1 MIGIPFHTAVIIL
14 ADVLGMAVSFGM
26 MFLVLW
32 QAPSH
37 RDNRLAAI
45 YMAAQAAWCFTNLL
59 VNTSGLACGYACDR
73 FAQANILT
81 MGIHCLALFTLAC
94 HTTGLWTKFAA
105 RAAVACLAG
114 YILGSLMPLLQGR
127 FLVLYPATD
136 GCMFNFELLPA
147 GWVGFG
153 ALLAFYISSCIIFL
167 RSGVHRGLKWG
178 TAITMLG
185 FTSCGLPVVRFWPV
199 DIFANSVA
207 VCFFAYA
214 IIREKLFNP
223 LEEMNRTLAATNER
237 LSRLAGDLRESEARL
252 AGLLDNIPDAVLALD
267 LDQKVILSNPAAR
280 DLIRRRFGITLNLG
294 MNLFDFIPPDIIK
307 LCRSFYDRPLKG
319 ECFSEYHLLKIP
331 EHPRDVEIVGF
342 PIRLSDARIVGASC
356 IIRDITAVKQFEKE
370 LTVAKE
376 RAESG
381 NQAKS
386 NFLAMV
392 SHELRTPLT
401 SIMAHAMLM
410 EDQNGPLGSTLKPE
424 VRDCAKRI
432 HDSAMHLKGLIE
444 GILQFSRIEA
454 GRLELKFEAFALD
467 TFAEFTRS
475 QGESLASTYGVV
487 FHFDPPPPGREWYTD
502 IQILRQ
508 VVINLLANAFK
519 FTSEGEVRASI
530 TLEGP
535 VMRLVVCDTGIG
547 IPANELEKVFEP
559 FYQVSTGSTRKFGG
573 AGLGLAIVKQLI
585 QALGGEVSVWS
596 RMGEGTCFAIRLPD
610 KRVTG

>member
-1 MIGIPFHTAVIIL
+1 MIGIPFHTAVIFVV
-14 ADVLGMAVSFGM
+14 DVLGMAVSLGM

-37 RDNRLAAI
+37 RDNRLAGI
-45 YMAAQAAWCFTNLL
+45 YMAAQFGWCLTNLF
-59 VNTSGLACGYACDR
+59 VNVSGLTCGQACALLV
-73 FAQANILT
+73 QANLLT
-81 MGIHCLALFTLAC
+81 MGIHGLALFTLAC
-94 HTTGLWTKFAA
+94 HATGLWQSLAA
-105 RAAVACLAG
+105 RAAVAAFFG
-114 YILGSLMPLLQGR
+114 YILGSILPLLQGR
-127 FLVLYPATD
+127 FLALYPAAD
-136 GCMFNFELLPA
+136 GRMFNFDILPA
-147 GWVGFG
+147 GWAAFG
-153 ALLAFYISSCIIFL
+153 ILLASYIVSYIIFL
-167 RSGVHRGLKWG
+167 RSDVHRGLKWG
-178 TAITMLG
+178 TAITAAG
-185 FTSCGLPVVRFWPV
+185 FTSCALPVVRFWPV
-199 DIFANSVA
+199 DIVANTIA

-237 LSRLAGDLRESEARL
+237 LSRLADDLRESEARL
-252 AGLLDNIPDAVLALD
+252 AGLLENIPDAVLALD
-267 LDQKVILSNPAAR
+267 LERRVIFFNPTAR
-280 DLIRRRFGITLNLG
+280 DLVRRRFGITLAQG
-294 MNLFDFIPPDIIK
+294 MTIFDYIPPELLN
-307 LCRSFYDRPLKG
+307 LCRSFYERPAKG
-319 ECFSEYHLLKIP
+319 EGFSEYQLLKIP

-342 PIRLSDARIVGASC
+342 PIRLSDARIVGASI

-454 GRLELKFEAFALD
+454 GRLELKFETFGLD
-467 TFAEFTRS
+467 EFAEFTRA

-487 FHFDPPPPGREWYTD
+487 FRFEPPPTGREWYTD
-502 IQILRQ
+502 VQILRQ

-535 VMRLVVCDTGIG
+535 VMRIVVCDTGIG

-585 QALGGEVSVWS
+585 QALGGEISVWS
-596 RMGEGTCFAIRLPD
+596 RIGEGTCFAVRLPD